1 MITSK
6 VVYRNEQRILF
17 NVYDKLN
24 LENKIKYQ
32 IGLESEHFLTKS

>member
-6 VVYRNEQRILF
+6 VVYREEQRTLS
-17 NVYDKLN
+17 NVYGKLN

-32 IGLESEHFLTKS
+32 IGLESQHFLAKS